1 MLPINLTLRHA
12 LGGYRGRVI
21 SHAVRFANLGLRSAI
36 RSACEM
42 PAPYRCPRAHVEFVN
57 RALSPYHATYD
68 VPPMQPTNDDTE
80 HKPLVFLSPSGGR
93 NYSADTVAK
102 QVEKAIIAL
111 MDVDP
116 DVKPH
121 DIAVIISKSNRNA
134 VFKQL
139 EYRLSHAFAQRGYPD
154 AVKLF
159 ETKGDGYT
167 QVGVGASGHSARQ
180 RTIAASAPNAPLG
193 TRLRRHWFTRC
204 LLLGYIRLSS
214 DIQIYRVQFVV

>member
-1 MLPINLTLRHA
+1 
-12 LGGYRGRVI
+12 
-21 SHAVRFANLGLRSAI
+21 
-36 RSACEM
+36 
-42 PAPYRCPRAHVEFVN
+42 
-57 RALSPYHATYD
+57 
-68 VPPMQPTNDDTE
+68 MQPTNDNTE

-93 NYSADTVAK
+93 NYSADVVAK

-167 QVGVGASGHSARQ
+167 QVSVGE
-180 RTIAASAPNAPLG
+180 
-193 TRLRRHWFTRC
+193 
-204 LLLGYIRLSS
+204 
-214 DIQIYRVQFVV
+214 FVVSKYREYNSIAL